1 MKLGEKLE
9 TGTVEKTGTKN
20 SKFSITGTF
29 TGARTLNP
37 EKTGTFPETGTV
49 STVPD
54 FVNTWTHANPFRHMC
69 VHVLSRGVM
78 WHHAESFTIMQ
89 AKPYYKL
96 KNEEMEIQKSVT

>member
-9 TGTVEKTGTKN
+9 TGTLEKTGTKN

-29 TGARTLNP
+29 TGTRTLNP

-54 FVNTWTHANPFRHMC
+54 FVNTWTHVNPFEPIQA
-69 VHVLSRGVM
+69 HVCPCALTGGNVASCGVI
-78 WHHAESFTIMQ
+78 HDHAGE
-89 AKPYYKL
+89 AL
-96 KNEEMEIQKSVT
+96 L